1 VESGPIASG
10 KTKEQDLPINPKS
23 VGLIRESTLHLNPVS
38 VGLIRESTLH
48 LDWTLKSGV
57 SFKEIW
63 GTAPCPG
70 VTDKGGLEILSA
82 PSTSAKIG

>member
-1 VESGPIASG
+1 MGKTGLGSICVRSLYCSPPPFVESGPIAAG

-48 LDWTLKSGV
+48 LDLDLKSWV
-57 SFKEIW
+57 SFKEI
-63 GTAPCPG
+63 
-70 VTDKGGLEILSA
+70 
-82 PSTSAKIG
+82 